1 MVKMLVIGDSNCGK
15 SSLVLKYT
23 EGKFDEGLVST
34 IGVDFKLKYLK
45 KGDKT
50 IAIQIWDTAGQ
61 ERYRTIT
68 NSYYRGI
75 PAVIVVFDLTD
86 DRALANVQKWIKEV
100 KKFSAP
106 NVVSILVG
114 NKVDLTDKR
123 VISEKIAREFAMDN
137 DMQYFETSA
146 KQGLNLDLIFET
158 LVDRLR

>member
-1 MVKMLVIGDSNCGK
+1 M
-15 SSLVLKYT
+15 
-23 EGKFDEGLVST
+23 
-34 IGVDFKLKYLK
+34 
-45 KGDKT
+45 
-50 IAIQIWDTAGQ
+50 
-61 ERYRTIT
+61 
-68 NSYYRGI
+68 
-75 PAVIVVFDLTD
+75 
-86 DRALANVQKWIKEV
+86 